1 MISTNDFYNFIN
13 KNYDLIDDT
22 KLTSVKNIGFN
33 YMEGYQ
39 WQANYKIITKKQY
52 KNKLLKVYFNDSY
65 LDGETP
71 QEYAEHLTWV

>member
-33 YMEGYQ
+33 YMEGFNGKQ
-39 WQANYKIITKKQY
+39 IIRL
-52 KNKLLKVYFNDSY
+52 LLKNNVKINY
-65 LDGETP
+65 
-71 QEYAEHLTWV
+71 